1 MKRGY
6 FFPFIF
12 LMSMVLLGCAKDNAE
27 EDKILC
33 KINGYNMPLSEFQR
47 QLAEEVE
54 FDRDFKLT
62 QEAKKAFLEE
72 LIKKEILIQEAKKLK
87 LDRREKF
94 IRAIERY
101 WESTLIRDLMELK
114 NDDINSRVY
123 VSEEEIEARYNE
135 MKQSEGKNLTRLN
148 ELKEGIRA
156 QVREEKK
163 TRMVEEWI
171 SSLRK
176 ASNIEI
182 KEDLL

>member
-1 MKRGY
+1 MKRGAL
-6 FFPFIF
+6 FPFII
-12 LMSMVLLGCAKDNAE
+12 LMSMVLLGCAKDNAK

-33 KINGYNMPLSEFQR
+33 TINGYNMPLSEFQR

-114 NDDINSRVY
+114 YDDINSRVY
-123 VSEEEIEARYNE
+123 VSEEEIEAWYNE
-135 MKQSEGKNLTRLN
+135 MKQSEGKNLKRLN
-148 ELKEGIRA
+148 ELKEEIRA